1 MATEDKDTWTTIDV
15 KGSTKDIEIE
25 IEDEDSKEVKQL
37 ADKDTVVKEIVL
49 DTKEQK
55 VNGKAVS
62 DEKNETE
69 AKGSVSSHKQEK
81 IDGTDEETA
90 ELRGIE
96 TNGAKKRIRQ
106 LIKQRKERDEEIERL
121 RSKVQELSSINI
133 NKDKELVSSVKDR
146 ITATEAQ
153 LNSGLEKARSIYK
166 NALEQN
172 DTDKIVASQEEISK
186 YHAELVALREKKEA
200 FEATTGKKQDAVQT
214 TAQKQTAQPRPDP
227 KAVQWAQKHSDW
239 FAKDQLMTEVALGI
253 DVELKAEGYNPDD
266 DEYYEEIET
275 RLKSKFP
282 KYKFNTSGS
291 TSEESTEDDHEEI
304 KDNRSQSSKS
314 SKAVQVVSGGSRS
327 GRTGS
332 STKTNPRRVKLT
344 QEDVRLASKFGI
356 SLEKYAA
363 QKLAVEQAGD
373 GYTEINV

>member
-1 MATEDKDTWTTIDV
+1 MSTEDKENWTTIDV
-15 KGSTKDIEIE
+15 KGNTKDIEIE

-37 ADKDTVVKEIVL
+37 ADRDKVVKEIVL
-49 DTKEQK
+49 DTKEQEED
-55 VNGKAVS
+55 GKAIS
-62 DEKNETE
+62 DDKEKNKE
-69 AKGSVSSHKQEK
+69 KSSVGTYKQEK
-81 IDGTDEETA
+81 SDGTDEETT
-90 ELRGIE
+90 ELKGIE

-121 RSKVQELSSINI
+121 RSKVQELSSSNI

-146 ITATEAQ
+146 IASTEVQ
-153 LNSGLEKARSIYK
+153 LNSGLEKARSLYK

-172 DTDKIVASQEEISK
+172 DTDAIIASQEEVSK
-186 YHAELVALREKKEA
+186 YHAELVALREKKSH
-200 FEATTGKKQDAVQT
+200 FEASTKQGTEQSTTQ
-214 TAQKQTAQPRPDP
+214 TAQKQSRPDP
-227 KAVQWAQKHSDW
+227 KAVQWAQRHSDW

-253 DVELKAEGYNPDD
+253 DVELKSEGFNPDD
-266 DEYYEEIET
+266 DEYYEEIES

-282 KYKFNTSGS
+282 KYKFNTS
-291 TSEESTEDDHEEI
+291 EVEDDQEEV
-304 KDNRSQSSKS
+304 KEDRSQSTKT

-332 STKTNPRRVKLT
+332 SSKTNPRRVKLT